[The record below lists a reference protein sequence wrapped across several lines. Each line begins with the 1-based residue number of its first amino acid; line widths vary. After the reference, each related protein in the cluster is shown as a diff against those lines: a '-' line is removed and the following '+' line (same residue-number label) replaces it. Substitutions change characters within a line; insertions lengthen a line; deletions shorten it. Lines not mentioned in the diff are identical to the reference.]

1 MAIECLGGADWSYGE
16 GKMLTMAQMNSARQ
30 LPFKKG
36 LCYAGIARTTGF
48 EMDDFNQ
55 PHSNKG
61 AE

>member
-16 GKMLTMAQMNSARQ
+16 GKMLTMAQINSIRQ
-30 LPFKKG
+30 LFFEKG
-36 LCYAGIARTTGF
+36 LGYAEIARTTGF